1 MKPITALFRFV
12 PLVSASLLLAL
23 LTACA
28 SASFHAGRTPTTERS
43 ASWVVAP
50 LLNNTATPYAGQ
62 RAAQLVSALLAQ
74 RGVGAVQVAPAPA
87 DAGGL
92 PIDNGAGGQDAA
104 KTFAQQQNARY
115 LVRGSVDEWT
125 YKIGLDGQ
133 PAVGFTLD
141 VVDLGSGKVIWTGAA
156 SASGGSRQGVAVL
169 AQETLDRLTARLMGK

>member
-1 MKPITALFRFV
+1 MKRIRALFRFV
-12 PLVSASLLLAL
+12 PLLIASLVLVL

-28 SASFHAGRTPTTERS
+28 GASFHAGPTPTTERS

-92 PIDNGAGGQDAA
+92 PIDNGAGAEEAA
-104 KTFAQQQNARY
+104 RTFAQQQNARY

-133 PAVGFTLD
+133 PAVGFTLSL
-141 VVDLGSGKVIWTGAA
+141 VDLGSGKVIWTGAA

-169 AQETLDRLTARLMGK
+169 AQDTLDRLTTRLMGK

>member
-1 MKPITALFRFV
+1 MKRISALFRLAPPV
-12 PLVSASLLLAL
+12 IASLVLTL

-28 SASFHAGRTPTTERS
+28 SSSFHAGPTPTTEHS

-87 DAGGL
+87 DATGL
-92 PIDNGAGGQDAA
+92 PIDNGASAEDAA
-104 KTFAQQQNARY
+104 KAFALQQHAQY

-133 PAVGFTLD
+133 PAVGFTLS
-141 VVDLGSGKVIWTGAA
+141 VLDLTSGKVIWTGAA

-169 AQETLDRLTARLMGK
+169 AQKTLDRLTTRLLGK